1 MIKPQIRY
9 AYIYFHISY
18 KQYYIHAQHICIKSL
33 RHKLMTLY
41 FITKDVISSRHIQ
54 QMSNIPTL
62 PNMNRKWNT
71 LLVICRCNIL
81 LYVMLQRIYSTF
93 IPTLSFARQI
103 HKWKVQSKH
112 ILLDR
117 VNWIFFSKT

>member
-1 MIKPQIRY
+1 M
-9 AYIYFHISY
+9 FY
-18 KQYYIHAQHICIKSL
+18 KQYYTDAKHFCIKSQ

-71 LLVICRCNIL
+71 LLVMCLCNIL
-81 LYVMLQRIYSTF
+81 LYVMLQRFYSTF

-103 HKWKVQSKH
+103 HK
-112 ILLDR
+112 
-117 VNWIFFSKT
+117 